1 MTNTLL
7 TEEQVLSRLDIP
19 DFRHLSKD
27 KVMTFFS
34 MLPNMDPEVAKKVI
48 EQFPSYANAVRAV
61 ASDFKSII
69 DKALSDNAE
78 STKAYY
84 QNCNTII
91 VALSKMLE
99 RDDLTFEEKQY
110 IIEKMLEV
118 EAHIREKDTE
128 NKKHGIRIVT
138 IAFLG
143 LFAVVAG
150 LAAALGANSSF
161 TLPSL
166 KSKKS
171 DQDED
176 KNDD

>member
-1 MTNTLL
+1 M
-7 TEEQVLSRLDIP
+7 S
-19 DFRHLSKD
+19 
-27 KVMTFFS
+27 FFS

-48 EQFPSYANAVRAV
+48 EQFPSYANAVREV

-78 STKAYY
+78 STKGYY
-84 QNCNTII
+84 NNCNTII

-99 RDDLTFEEKQY
+99 RNDLTFEEKQY

-128 NKKHGIRIVT
+128 NKKHGIRILT
-138 IAFLG
+138 IAVVG
-143 LFAVVAG
+143 LSVIIAG
-150 LAAALGANSSF
+150 LAAVLGANSSF

-166 KSKKS
+166 NS
-171 DQDED
+171 E
-176 KNDD
+176 KNNQGKVKNGN